1 MYGLERHLMKYMG
14 HKGKLLS
21 FLGDLLVEEAS
32 DANAIAD
39 PFCGSGAV
47 SWYLAQN
54 TKKAIMSGDLQ
65 KFAVCRAASVVER
78 TEPVSAA
85 AIFRPWIKRA
95 TSLVKVVVDKF
106 PNAEASV
113 EPNSKATGDIIS
125 LVIRSRVFCET
136 VLPNLLESLASQFP
150 MTKAYG
156 GHYFSPMQALMLDAL
171 RATLPRVPD
180 NRSVAL
186 AALIETASRCAAAP
200 GHTAQPFQ
208 PTATSA
214 IHIMEAWQRP
224 VEKLLFEAIE
234 TISSR
239 CAGKIGAAR
248 VMDFGETINSLE
260 EGDLVFADPPYSD
273 VHYSR
278 FYHVLETLAH
288 GREVEVS
295 GRGRYPEISKR
306 PSSRFS
312 LRSQSEQAAR
322 DLIIGC
328 HSRKLNL
335 VLTFP
340 SGEASNGLSAE
351 SFMSFAKGLYS
362 SIEEHK
368 VDSDFSTLGGNAKS
382 RGARLKCQESIIC
395 FRV

>member
-1 MYGLERHLMKYMG
+1 MKYMG

-21 FLGDLLVEEAS
+21 FLGDVLVEESRTAH
-32 DANAIAD
+32 AIAD

-54 TKKAIMSGDLQ
+54 TQKSVISGDLQ

-78 TEPVSAA
+78 IEPVNAS
-85 AIFRPWIKRA
+85 AIFKPWIKRA
-95 TSLVKVVVDKF
+95 TSLVKIIVDKF
-106 PNAEASV
+106 PNAEGSV
-113 EPNSKATGDIIS
+113 EPNSKTTGDIIS

-136 VLPNLLESLASQFP
+136 VLPSLLEELGKQFP

-156 GHYFSPMQALMLDAL
+156 GYYFSPMQALMLDAL
-171 RATLPRVPD
+171 RATLPRVPE

-208 PTATSA
+208 PTVTSA
-214 IHIMEAWQRP
+214 IHILEAWQRN
-224 VEKLLFEAIE
+224 VDKLLYEALE

-239 CAGKIGAAR
+239 CASKMGAAK
-248 VMDFGETINSLE
+248 VMDFSETINSLE

-288 GREVEVS
+288 GSEIVVT
-295 GRGRYPEISKR
+295 GRGRYPDISQR

-312 LRSQSEQAAR
+312 LRSQSEYAAR
-322 DLIIGC
+322 DLIVGC

-351 SFMSFAKGLYS
+351 SFMSLAKGLYS

>member
-1 MYGLERHLMKYMG
+1 MKYMG

-21 FLGDLLVEEAS
+21 FLGDVLVEES
-32 DANAIAD
+32 RTANAIAD

-54 TKKAIMSGDLQ
+54 TQKSVISGDLQ

-78 TEPVSAA
+78 IEPVNSS
-85 AIFRPWIKRA
+85 AIFKPWIKRA
-95 TSLVKVVVDKF
+95 TSLVKVIVDKF

-113 EPNSKATGDIIS
+113 EPNPKTTGDIIS

-136 VLPNLLESLASQFP
+136 VLPSLLEDLSKQFP

-156 GHYFSPMQALMLDAL
+156 GYYFSPMQALMLDAL

-208 PTATSA
+208 PTVTSA
-214 IHIMEAWQRP
+214 IHILDAWQRP
-224 VEKLLFEAIE
+224 VDKLLYEAIE

-239 CAGKIGAAR
+239 CAGKMGAAK
-248 VMDFGETINSLE
+248 VMDFSETINSLD

-288 GREVEVS
+288 GSEIEVT
-295 GRGRYPEISKR
+295 GRGRYPDISHR

-312 LRSQSEQAAR
+312 LRSQSENAAR
-322 DLIIGC
+322 DLIVGC

-351 SFMSFAKGLYS
+351 SFMSLAKGLYS

>member
-1 MYGLERHLMKYMG
+1 MKYMG

-21 FLGDLLVEEAS
+21 FLGDVLIEES
-32 DANAIAD
+32 RTANAIAD

-54 TKKAIMSGDLQ
+54 TQKSVVSGDLQ

-78 TEPVSAA
+78 TKPVDAS
-85 AIFRPWIKRA
+85 AIFKPWIKRA
-95 TSLVKVVVDKF
+95 TSLVKAVVDKF
-106 PNAEASV
+106 PNAQASV
-113 EPNSKATGDIIS
+113 EPNPKTTGDIIS

-136 VLPNLLESLASQFP
+136 VLPGLLEELNKQFP

-156 GHYFSPMQALMLDAL
+156 GYYFSPMQALMLDAL

-208 PTATSA
+208 PTVTSA
-214 IHIMEAWQRP
+214 IHILEAWQKP
-224 VEKLLFEAIE
+224 VDKLLYEAIE
-234 TISSR
+234 TISLR
-239 CAGKIGAAR
+239 CAGKMGAAK
-248 VMDFGETINSLE
+248 VMDFSETINSLE

-288 GREVEVS
+288 GSEIEVT
-295 GRGRYPEISKR
+295 GRGRYPDISQR

-312 LRSQSEQAAR
+312 LRSQSENAAR
-322 DLIIGC
+322 DLIVGC

-351 SFMSFAKGLYS
+351 SFMSLAKGLYS
-362 SIEEHK
+362 SVEEHK

>member
-1 MYGLERHLMKYMG
+1 MKYMG

-21 FLGDLLVEEAS
+21 FLGDVLIEES
-32 DANAIAD
+32 RTANAIAD

-54 TKKAIMSGDLQ
+54 TNKSIISGDLQ

-78 TEPVSAA
+78 TVAVDAKSIFKPWVNRASA
-85 AIFRPWIKRA
+85 
-95 TSLVKVVVDKF
+95 LVKSIVEKF

-113 EPNSKATGDIIS
+113 EPDPKTTGDIIS
-125 LVIRSRVFCET
+125 LVIRSRVFCES
-136 VLPNLLESLASQFP
+136 VLPNLLKGLHKQFP

-171 RATLPRVPD
+171 RATMPRTPD

-208 PTATSA
+208 PTVTSA
-214 IHIMEAWQRP
+214 IHILEAWQRP
-224 VEKLLFEAIE
+224 VEKLLLEAIE
-234 TISSR
+234 AISSR
-239 CAGKIGAAR
+239 CAGQMGAAR
-248 VMDFGETINSLE
+248 VMDFGSTIKELN

-288 GREVEVS
+288 GREVDVT

-322 DLIIGC
+322 DLIVGC
-328 HSRKLNL
+328 HARKLGL

-340 SGEASNGLSAE
+340 SGEASNGLSAD
-351 SFMSFAKGLYS
+351 SFITMAKGLYS
-362 SIEEHK
+362 SVEEHK

-395 FRV
+395 FRM